1 MGQLP
6 TLRWCVS
13 AAAGLLV
20 LAAVLFIGAENPT
33 ALRMWFVVCAFF
45 MAFPAD
51 KLLRLA
57 HLVRDKRPESKDF
70 LFAAAIDPAE
80 GHVEP
85 EDYTLIGVIT
95 EVRNLD
101 PTAAP

>member
-1 MGQLP
+1 MP
-6 TLRWCVS
+6 TLRRCVS
-13 AAAGLLV
+13 AAAGLLI
-20 LAAVLFIGAENPT
+20 LYAALFIGAENAT
-33 ALRMWFVVCAFF
+33 SLRMCFVVGAFF

-57 HLVRDKRPESKDF
+57 HLIRDKRPESKDF

-101 PTAAP
+101 PTATP